1 METIDRVK
9 TFQEG
14 KSIAATIVVATILTY
29 AFFGRKQLFWQK
41 ELFDQIPNGQCKH
54 QINQKGL

>member
-1 METIDRVK
+1 METINRVK
-9 TFQEG
+9 TFQEV
-14 KSIAATIVVATILTY
+14 KSMTATIVVATILTY

-41 ELFDQIPNGQCKH
+41 ELFYQIPNGQRKC